1 MDMSLTEHPEDAL
14 LQDAMWDTRVRINAD
29 HSLVLKKVNPGTPGY
44 YSPVLEQ
51 SRTQRA
57 AWHTAYHLRDNSSTN
72 TEVGP
77 SAPMGEEAPASPVHP
92 EDAREGDTAYA
103 NKQEDK
109 DTQMGP
115 A

>member
-14 LQDAMWDTRVRINAD
+14 LQDAMQDACARIDAD

-51 SRTQRA
+51 SRAQCA
-57 AWHTAYHLRDNSSTN
+57 ARRTAYHSRENSSTN
-72 TEVGP
+72 AEAGP

-92 EDAREGDTAYA
+92 EDAREGDTAYT
-103 NKQEDK
+103 NEQEDE
-109 DTQMGP
+109 DTWMGP

>member
-1 MDMSLTEHPEDAL
+1 MSLTEHPEDAL
-14 LQDAMWDTRVRINAD
+14 LQDAMRDACARIDAD

-57 AWHTAYHLRDNSSTN
+57 ARHTAYHLRDNLSTN

>member
-51 SRTQRA
+51 SRAQCAAQR
-57 AWHTAYHLRDNSSTN
+57 TAYHSRENLSTN
-72 TEVGP
+72 AEVGP

-92 EDAREGDTAYA
+92 EDAREGDTTYA
-103 NKQEDK
+103 NEQEDK